1 MTIWEIANRL
11 EIQSYRSSDRRFEI
25 VVGGLAVAV
34 LAASFYFYLW
44 GPEGPAPSF

>member
-11 EIQSYRSSDRRFEI
+11 EIQSYRSSDRLIEI
-25 VVGGLAVAV
+25 VVGGLAAAV
-34 LAASFYFYLW
+34 IVASFYFYIW